1 MLSTET
7 DMAEIS
13 IQPNYNTPTTNINSN
28 TNNINSSNNSHN
40 YNNGYG
46 EALKLGRDGFE
57 SLLEAQREL
66 IHSQLKDLQ
75 KLALR
80 QCQITGTN
88 PLAQEMVRCPRTYTR
103 TYNTPFF
110 SHMSFLLFSRKL
122 GLGLGVWL

>member
-1 MLSTET
+1 
-7 DMAEIS
+7 MAEIS
-13 IQPNYNTPTTNINSN
+13 IQPNYNTATTTTTTDNS
-28 TNNINSSNNSHN
+28 NINSSNNTHSN
-40 YNNGYG
+40 NNGFG

-88 PLAQEMVRCPRTYTR
+88 PLAQEMVRHPRTHMR
-103 TYNTPFF
+103 TSNIP
-110 SHMSFLLFSRKL
+110 FLLC
-122 GLGLGVWL
+122 GLGLSLVEN